1 MIEHLMNADSD
12 TNVHLEPGDEL
23 AVMINNLGGMTQMET
38 LIVAKDVHKTLG
50 KYSNIVWMNTCI
62 ARGQKTEYIQ

>member
-1 MIEHLMNADSD
+1 MIEHLMDADSD

-50 KYSNIVWMNTCI
+50 KYSNIV
-62 ARGQKTEYIQ
+62 